1 MMNDI
6 SPEEL
11 DLLLA
16 QKEPVILLDVR
27 EDWEY
32 EEVNIGGKL
41 FPLNSIPFKLG
52 ELESYRDREI
62 IVHCKSGT
70 RSNQARKYL
79 IKKGFTR
86 VRALTGGI
94 EAYLRLK
101 N

>member
-1 MMNDI
+1 MNEI
-6 SPEEL
+6 SPKEL
-11 DLLLA
+11 EQLLE
-16 QKEPVILLDVR
+16 QKDSIVLLDVR

-41 FPLNSIPFKLG
+41 FPLNSIPFKLN
-52 ELESYRDREI
+52 ELEPYKNKEI
-62 IVHCKSGT
+62 VVHCKSGT

-79 IKKGFTR
+79 SKHGFAH

-94 EAYLRLK
+94 EAYLKLK